1 MQRLRTTFKRS
12 RTPTPADMKT
22 QSSLE
27 VPKQVRSAS
36 FDEIQLEA
44 ARSSGTGTL
53 LSVPQHGGR
62 SRSFDSAGSDDSGT
76 YLEVPRLWS
85 RRRSGKGT
93 PPPCVHCRHMETW
106 LARQSEERL
115 TPERPTVSSSA
126 EDDDDDEESESDS
139 PRVQLAPVQPTKT
152 LLPPPLLQ
160 SPPPSPGAPSF
171 ELQPPIDEPPVV
183 PPRRK
188 SISRQEAFFVE
199 PTGSSLENVRASEQD
214 ANDTVRDS
222 FVHDIYLAV
231 PELKRDRAASVDSCF
246 SKVSG
251 GARAEEIG
259 DVGVSLTVPGTS
271 LRSRSVDIV
280 LPTAEQSRYKAL
292 ALSSSQAPSPLQHQL
307 PEETVPIVLHPLD
320 ERSVQKK
327 KINKF
332 VNFSLIFYFIF

>member
-1 MQRLRTTFKRS
+1 MNY
-12 RTPTPADMKT
+12 
-22 QSSLE
+22 E
-27 VPKQVRSAS
+27 QVRSAS

-44 ARSSGTGTL
+44 ARGSSASAL
-53 LSVPQHGGR
+53 LSVPSQQGTR

-106 LARQSEERL
+106 LSRRSEERS
-115 TPERPTVSSSA
+115 TPERPLGSSSA
-126 EDDDDDEESESDS
+126 EDDEDDDDDSDLEP
-139 PRVQLAPVQPTKT
+139 PRILLAPA
-152 LLPPPLLQ
+152 PPSRSFQASDPQ

-171 ELQPPIDEPPVV
+171 ELQPPTDEIPILPQ
-183 PPRRK
+183 RRR

-199 PTGSSLENVRASEQD
+199 PTGSSLENVRASEE
-214 ANDTVRDS
+214 ANNGTREP

-231 PELKRDRAASVDSCF
+231 PDLKRDRAASVDSSF

-251 GARAEEIG
+251 GGRAEELCENSN
-259 DVGVSLTVPGTS
+259 SLTVPGTS

-292 ALSSSQAPSPLQHQL
+292 ALTSAQVPPTPTYEVPPVAEPDA
-307 PEETVPIVLHPLD
+307 PIVLHVQD
-320 ERSVQKK
+320 RSV
-327 KINKF
+327 
-332 VNFSLIFYFIF
+332 LD

>member
-44 ARSSGTGTL
+44 ARGASTSGL
-53 LSVPQHGGR
+53 LAVPQPGAR

-76 YLEVPRLWS
+76 YLEVPRIWS

-106 LARQSEERL
+106 LARRSEERV
-115 TPERPTVSSSA
+115 TPERPLASSSA
-126 EDDDDDEESESDS
+126 EDDDDEDESECEA
-139 PRVQLAPVQPTKT
+139 PRVLLAP
-152 LLPPPLLQ
+152 PPPPRTIRPPPPPQ

-171 ELQPPIDEPPVV
+171 ELQPPSDEPPIL
-183 PPRRK
+183 PQRRR

-199 PTGSSLENVRASEQD
+199 PTGSSLENVRASEEG
-214 ANDTVRDS
+214 ATNVARDTL
-222 FVHDIYLAV
+222 VHDIYLAV

-251 GARAEEIG
+251 GPRAEEING
-259 DVGVSLTVPGTS
+259 TGNNLTVPGTG

-292 ALSSSQAPSPLQHQL
+292 ALTSAQVPPPLPTQAQE
-307 PEETVPIVLHPLD
+307 PEESIPAPP
-320 ERSVQKK
+320 VQPETSW
-327 KINKF
+327 N
-332 VNFSLIFYFIF
+332 

>member
-1 MQRLRTTFKRS
+1 MQRLRTTFRRS
-12 RTPTPADMKT
+12 RTPTPQDMKT

-44 ARSSGTGTL
+44 ARGAGASTL
-53 LSVPQHGGR
+53 LAVPQQGAR

-106 LARQSEERL
+106 LARRSEERS
-115 TPERPTVSSSA
+115 TPERAPDSSSV
-126 EDDDDDEESESDS
+126 EDDDDEYDDSEGDT
-139 PRVQLAPVQPTKT
+139 PKVLLAPVPPSKT
-152 LLPPPLLQ
+152 LFLPVPQ

-171 ELQPPIDEPPVV
+171 ELQPPVDEPPIL
-183 PPRRK
+183 PQRRR

-199 PTGSSLENVRASEQD
+199 PTGSSLENVRASEQG
-214 ANDTVRDS
+214 ANNAPRDS
-222 FVHDIYLAV
+222 LVHDIYLAV

-251 GARAEEIG
+251 GARAEELSEGG
-259 DVGVSLTVPGTS
+259 DYLTVPGTN

-292 ALSSSQAPSPLQHQL
+292 ALTSTQAPSQHTYHVPEATQPAVLQTL
-307 PEETVPIVLHPLD
+307 ES
-320 ERSVQKK
+320 R
-327 KINKF
+327 
-332 VNFSLIFYFIF
+332 